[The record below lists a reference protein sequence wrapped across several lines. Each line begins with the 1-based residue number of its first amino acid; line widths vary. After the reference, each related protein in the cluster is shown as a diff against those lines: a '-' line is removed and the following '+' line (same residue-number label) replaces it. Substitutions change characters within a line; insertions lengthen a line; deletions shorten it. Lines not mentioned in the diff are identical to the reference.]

1 MYARVALRPS
11 GTLAFKVLCV
21 LCVRCALA
29 AAVRP
34 ALRPAARGFAASP
47 LDTTAKLYEDLVD
60 KSLKDGASLLCC
72 VYGLSICC
80 FVPEQQHASDTVRE
94 KPGDFHKV
102 AADLDAEISNSKVVL
117 FMEGTPDAPK
127 SEPSLNAVKML
138 TEAQAVPLTSVNVL
152 AHPAILGY
160 TVAKTQKRRTP
171 HLYVN
176 GSFYADYDGML
187 SQHGT
192 GQLAKNLGTEATKS
206 SGVFGGELPI
216 ATY

>member
-1 MYARVALRPS
+1 MHARFALR
-11 GTLAFKVLCV
+11 
-21 LCVRCALA
+21 RCALA
-29 AAVRP
+29 AAVRVRP
-34 ALRPAARGFAASP
+34 IPLRPAARSFAASP
-47 LDTTAKLYEDLVD
+47 LDTTAKLYDELVD
-60 KSLKDGASLLCC
+60 KSLKEYQANQK
-72 VYGLSICC
+72 V
-80 FVPEQQHASDTVRE
+80 
-94 KPGDFHKV
+94 V

-138 TEAQAVPLTSVNVL
+138 TEAQVVPMTSVNVL
-152 AHPAILGY
+152 THPAILGY

-176 GSFYADYDGML
+176 GSFYADYDGL
-187 SQHGT
+187 LAQHGT